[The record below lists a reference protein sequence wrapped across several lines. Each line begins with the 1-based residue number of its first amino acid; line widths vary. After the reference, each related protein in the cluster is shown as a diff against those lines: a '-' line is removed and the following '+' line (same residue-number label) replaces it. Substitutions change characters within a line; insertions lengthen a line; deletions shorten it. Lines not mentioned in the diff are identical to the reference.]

1 MKKKLFIIFILTVL
15 LLSKAIAQITR
26 GVTAGEIYIT
36 NLWYINEWG
45 DAYLAVFHSTDNGQ
59 TLQVKHK
66 TPAEPPAGEMRL
78 FNIIADA
85 TPGSIYN
92 YGYGGFWFSSDF
104 GETWHLRETMNYGT
118 KFWSG
123 VNSGLIF
130 KGNYQGFYKSTDYG
144 FSFNLLPITITC
156 PFTEVGFSEPEFY
169 GINGQP
175 GIGYDFVHTMD
186 YGQTFTEK
194 AIDST
199 VAFWQLSGVPPRIY
213 RGSQPGEVYLSSW
226 WPDLNYKIFYSN
238 DTGTSW
244 EEQSHSTDLTE
255 WGGGASF
262 TPGVEPGSFYVAKG
276 KPNPDD
282 PYHSSIICI
291 DYSTDYGETF
301 TTYCHTLDSTTTFYT
316 ANAKIENALF
326 ELNAFPNPFSGSITI
341 EYKLPGNCISP
352 MLTITD
358 LHGRVLRNFNIAG
371 TESIQWDGTDSNG
384 KPVANGLYFYTIQA
398 GNRCSGFNKIA
409 VFR

>member
-1 MKKKLFIIFILTVL
+1 MDSFT
-15 LLSKAIAQITR
+15 QITR
-26 GVTAGEIYIT
+26 GSVPNEIYLIT
-36 NLWYINEWG
+36 RWFND
-45 DAYLAVFHSTDNGQ
+45 DAGMSHMAVFHSTNNGQ
-59 TLQVKHK
+59 TIIMKYSSLHI
-66 TPAEPPAGEMRL
+66 PAMGSMLPYQ
-78 FNIIADA
+78 IIADP
-85 TPGSIYN
+85 TPGYLYN
-92 YGYGGFWFSSDF
+92 WGFDGLWFSSDF
-104 GETWHLRETMNYGT
+104 GESWLLREPSYYGVW
-118 KFWSG
+118 FWAG
-123 VNSGLIF
+123 VNPGLIF
-130 KGNYQGFYKSTDYG
+130 KSNYYQAFSKSADYG
-144 FSFNLLPITITC
+144 LSFSLLPITITC

-175 GIGYDFVHTMD
+175 GIGYDFVHTID

-226 WPDLNYKIFYSN
+226 WPDLNYKIFYSY
-238 DTGTSW
+238 DTATSW
-244 EEQSHSTDLTE
+244 SEQSHSTDLEE

-262 TPGVEPGSFYVAKG
+262 TPGIESGSFYVLKG
-276 KPNPDD
+276 KANPADPNQT
-282 PYHSSIICI
+282 IICI

-301 TTYCHTLDSTTTFYT
+301 TTYCHTLDSTTTIYT